1 MEDFLWVLAI
11 LGIIVSFFAG
21 NKYNQKKLER
31 KIKGASDKANK
42 ILEEAKTKEKKIL
55 LDAQEKSIKI
65 VDDSKSEISEEKKE
79 LQAQRKRL
87 EDRESLF
94 DKKLITLEEKR
105 DKIISVKEEIEKQKL
120 EIEKIKEDELKK
132 LEEIAKL
139 TSAQAEEKII
149 SEVEKS
155 ISDDAV
161 KKLKLIQEKTSE
173 DMEGEAKKIL
183 MLAIQRFSLPII
195 NDVTTTNVQ
204 IPNEDMKGRIIG
216 KEGRNIKT
224 FEQLTGVEI
233 VIDDTPDIIQISC
246 FNPIRRHIAKKALD
260 YLISDGRIQ
269 PARIEEFIERSR
281 NELAND
287 IKKAGEK
294 ALSEVG
300 VIGIDSK
307 LVQILGRLE
316 YRTSYGQNV
325 LQHSVE
331 VAILSG
337 LLANEIGVD
346 PSICKKAGLFHDI
359 GKAVDFEV
367 QGTHPEI
374 GKNIAQKFNL
384 PNVIV
389 NAIAEHHEDFPSTIE
404 GVIVQVADTISG
416 SRPGARKDT
425 LENYVQRLQDL
436 ENIALR
442 KDNIT
447 KAYAISAGKEIRIFA
462 NPENINDL
470 QALKLARDIANDIEE
485 ELKYPGE
492 IKVTMIREKKIIE
505 YAK

>member
-1 MEDFLWVLAI
+1 MEKFLWVLAI
-11 LGIIVSFFAG
+11 FAIITSFFIG

-31 KIKGASDKANK
+31 RIKGASDKANK
-42 ILEEAKTKEKKIL
+42 ILEEAKEKQKKL
-55 LDAQEKSIKI
+55 LIDAQEKSIKI
-65 VDDSKSEISEEKKE
+65 VEDSKTEISQEKKD

-87 EDRESLF
+87 EERETLF

-105 DKIISVKEEIEKQKL
+105 DNIIAVKEEIEIKKL
-120 EIEKIKEDELKK
+120 EIEKIKEDEIKK
-132 LEEIAKL
+132 LEEISKL
-139 TSAQAEEKII
+139 TTAQAEEKIMK
-149 SEVEKS
+149 EVEES
-155 ISDDAV
+155 ISDDSI
-161 KKLKLIQEKTSE
+161 KKIKLIQEKTYE
-173 DMEGEAKKIL
+173 DMEEEAKKIL

-195 NDVTTTNVQ
+195 NDITTTNVQ

-233 VIDDTPDIIQISC
+233 VIDDTPDLIQISC

-260 YLISDGRIQ
+260 YLIADGRIQ

-287 IKKAGEK
+287 IKKAGEN
-294 ALSEVG
+294 ALLEVG
-300 VIGIDSK
+300 VVGIDPK

-325 LQHSVE
+325 LQHSIE
-331 VAILSG
+331 VGIISG
-337 LLANEIGVD
+337 LLANELGVD
-346 PSICKKAGLFHDI
+346 PFVCRKAGLLHDI

-374 GKNIAQKFNL
+374 GRNIAQKFNL
-384 PNVIV
+384 SDTIIK
-389 NAIAEHHEDFPSTIE
+389 AISEHHENMPSTIE
-404 GVIVQVADTISG
+404 GIIVQVADAISG

-442 KDNIT
+442 KDNISR
-447 KAYAISAGKEIRIFA
+447 AYAISAGKEIRVFA
-462 NPENINDL
+462 NPENVNDL

>member
-1 MEDFLWVLAI
+1 MENFLWVLAI
-11 LGIIVSFFAG
+11 FAIIVSFFIG
-21 NKYNQKKLER
+21 NKYNQKKLEKR
-31 KIKGASDKANK
+31 IKGASDKANK
-42 ILEEAKTKEKKIL
+42 ILEEAKEKQKKL
-55 LDAQEKSIKI
+55 LIDAQEKSIKI
-65 VDDSKSEISEEKKE
+65 IDESKAEISEEKKD

-87 EDRESLF
+87 EERETLF

-105 DKIISVKEEIEKQKL
+105 DNIIAVKEEIEIKKL
-120 EIEKIKEDELKK
+120 EIEKIKEDEIKK
-132 LEEIAKL
+132 LEEISKL
-139 TSAQAEEKII
+139 TTAQAEEKIMK
-149 SEVEKS
+149 EVEDS
-155 ISDDAV
+155 ISDDSI
-161 KKLKLIQEKTSE
+161 KKIKLIQEKTYE
-173 DMEGEAKKIL
+173 DMEEEAKKIL

-195 NDVTTTNVQ
+195 NDITTTNVQ

-233 VIDDTPDIIQISC
+233 VIDDTPDLIQISC

-260 YLISDGRIQ
+260 YLIADGRIQ

-287 IKKAGEK
+287 IKKAGEN
-294 ALSEVG
+294 ALLEVG
-300 VIGIDSK
+300 VVGIDPK

-325 LQHSVE
+325 LQHSIE
-331 VAILSG
+331 VGIISG
-337 LLANEIGVD
+337 LLANELGVD
-346 PSICKKAGLFHDI
+346 PFVCRKAGLLHDI

-384 PNVIV
+384 SDTIIK
-389 NAIAEHHEDFPSTIE
+389 AISEHHENMPSTIE
-404 GVIVQVADTISG
+404 GIIVQVADAISG

-442 KDNIT
+442 KDNVNR
-447 KAYAISAGKEIRIFA
+447 AYAISAGKEIRVFA
-462 NPENINDL
+462 NPENVNDL

>member
-1 MEDFLWVLAI
+1 MESFLWVLAI
-11 LGIIVSFFAG
+11 FGVIASFFVG
-21 NKYNQKKLER
+21 NKYNQKKLEKR
-31 KIKGASDKANK
+31 IKGASDKANK
-42 ILEEAKTKEKKIL
+42 ILEEAKEKQKKL
-55 LDAQEKSIKI
+55 LIEAQEKSIKI
-65 VDDSKSEISEEKKE
+65 VEDSKNEISQEKKE

-87 EDRESLF
+87 EERETLF

-105 DKIISVKEEIEKQKL
+105 DKIISVKEEIEKQKI
-120 EIEKIKEDELKK
+120 EIEKIKEDEIKK

-139 TSAQAEEKII
+139 TKSQAEERILK
-149 SEVEKS
+149 EVENS
-155 ISDDAV
+155 ISDDSV
-161 KKLKLIQEKTSE
+161 KKIKLIQEKTYE
-173 DMEGEAKKIL
+173 DMEEEAKKIL

-195 NDVTTTNVQ
+195 NDITTTNVQ

-260 YLISDGRIQ
+260 YLIADGRIQ

-281 NELAND
+281 NELATD
-287 IKKAGEK
+287 IKKAGEN

-300 VIGIDSK
+300 VVGIDPK

-325 LQHSVE
+325 LQHSIE
-331 VAILSG
+331 VAIISG

-346 PSICKKAGLFHDI
+346 PSVCKKAGLLHDI

-384 PNVIV
+384 SDTVV
-389 NAIAEHHEDFPSTIE
+389 KAIAEHHEDMPSTIE
-404 GVIVQVADTISG
+404 GVIVQVADAISG

-442 KDNIT
+442 KDNVNR
-447 KAYAISAGKEIRIFA
+447 AYAISAGKEIRVFA

>member
-1 MEDFLWVLAI
+1 MEKFLWVLAI
-11 LGIIVSFFAG
+11 FAIIASFFIG

-31 KIKGASDKANK
+31 RIKGASDKANK
-42 ILEEAKTKEKKIL
+42 ILEEAKEKQKKL
-55 LDAQEKSIKI
+55 LIDAQEKSIKI
-65 VDDSKSEISEEKKE
+65 VEDSKTEISQEKKD

-87 EDRESLF
+87 EERETLF

-105 DKIISVKEEIEKQKL
+105 DNIIAVKEEIEIKKL
-120 EIEKIKEDELKK
+120 EIEKIKEDEIKK
-132 LEEIAKL
+132 LEEISKL
-139 TSAQAEEKII
+139 TTAQAEEKIMK
-149 SEVEKS
+149 EVEES
-155 ISDDAV
+155 ISDDSI
-161 KKLKLIQEKTSE
+161 KKIKLIQEKTYE
-173 DMEGEAKKIL
+173 DMEEEAKKIL

-195 NDVTTTNVQ
+195 NDITTTNVQ

-233 VIDDTPDIIQISC
+233 VIDDTPDLIQISC

-260 YLISDGRIQ
+260 YLIADGRIQ

-287 IKKAGEK
+287 IKKAGEN
-294 ALSEVG
+294 ALLEVG
-300 VIGIDSK
+300 VVGIDPK

-325 LQHSVE
+325 LQHSIE
-331 VAILSG
+331 VGIISG
-337 LLANEIGVD
+337 LLANELGVD
-346 PSICKKAGLFHDI
+346 PFVCRKAGLLHDI

-374 GKNIAQKFNL
+374 GRNIAQKFNL
-384 PNVIV
+384 SDTIIK
-389 NAIAEHHEDFPSTIE
+389 AISEHHENMPSTIE
-404 GVIVQVADTISG
+404 GIIVQVADAISG

-442 KDNIT
+442 KDNISR
-447 KAYAISAGKEIRIFA
+447 AYAISAGKEIRVFA
-462 NPENINDL
+462 NPENVNDL